1 MLPEGYGTSHQEN
14 PYFSREMPKPPEPR
28 HHTATHY
35 GAVPGFISSG
45 HASDAG
51 SHRASDAGSGNEGKM
66 PFGRGGATVH
76 GDAVLA
82 TRKKPYKS
90 LGWSLIAV
98 RAAPPRSTPF
108 RFFLAAGRG
117 PRPRRV
123 ADPRRPEYPP
133 DERSR
138 ALTSRS
144 VPHSSQAA
152 ASGILIACMVAAAVI
167 PYATVGP
174 DHDVSTDTENLMHE
188 HMAFSFDSR
197 ASKGKGNRVAP
208 NDEVAALAESDE
220 PRVVTVSLEDALKT
234 DVEVDSYK
242 VTAPIDDAR
251 AASLDDQYRRESSR
265 DPNAAVAA
273 VKPRVAPTLG
283 SERHHFHRKAS
294 SSKRSH
300 HRREESAREEKIE
313 QPPRSSYKMPMLDW
327 PREVNFNGEAM
338 LAAEA
343 ERTGTIPDGWPSKLV
358 VVPAVYNEWDMP
370 EGAAVVDVVPEW
382 ARPTYGKNKYTIG
395 PLYQRRFE
403 SKPNFVPNH
412 SYETGVFLKFIID
425 NYDQLPDVTAF
436 VQADFGSVVDD
447 ATERLDAIE
456 ANAEKVTYQPLGVD
470 LAKDSKLGDEGAE
483 GPIANPK
490 PQMNYVERSPAELVQ
505 RWKDLQWGWDELIH
519 DEKMGGSVGHLS
531 RCWRHIAQQFVP
543 TKTADSG
550 DSVTEEEELKKTPVT
565 VATYPGLN
573 FAMSREQIKSVPR
586 EKWRMVYDSLV
597 IKGECVPRP
606 AGEPRDDIRDKFD
619 LAVTLEHFP
628 HVVFGGKQLDDK
640 DAGRCCGE
648 ECVLRDAAC
657 DAIAAARKSEKKHS
671 KHSKHSSRKGDD
683 DAELGHKSRKSH
695 KNAVTSEHA
704 KATADF
710 IQQQF
715 DADAMRFKAHMTEV
729 ASKLARY
736 NGWDVELLT
745 AVKQPPAEAE
755 KAKAAAL
762 GAAPVSQDPIPELN
776 SRKVTVAKAAAKA
789 TTAEPVQTLKPVT
802 AVKEPVQTPKPM
814 AAVKES
820 VKTAKKPKTAKE
832 DPEKPV
838 DWDVV
843 TEQAHKYEETERANR
858 IREAAANQELIDKSM
873 FDAAFAAA
881 DKEVETAEKELKKDA
896 DRIKELEKRLAEA
909 EAKAAQAEK
918 AEKKYMK
925 KYNKAEKEAKAAAEF
940 EDKFSARAAFPAAE
954 LAKAEGNEGAAAARE
969 ARIEAR
975 RQERITERQV
985 ARAAARV

>member
-1 MLPEGYGTSHQEN
+1 
-14 PYFSREMPKPPEPR
+14 
-28 HHTATHY
+28 
-35 GAVPGFISSG
+35 
-45 HASDAG
+45 
-51 SHRASDAGSGNEGKM
+51 
-66 PFGRGGATVH
+66 
-76 GDAVLA
+76 
-82 TRKKPYKS
+82 
-90 LGWSLIAV
+90 
-98 RAAPPRSTPF
+98 
-108 RFFLAAGRG
+108 
-117 PRPRRV
+117 
-123 ADPRRPEYPP
+123 
-133 DERSR
+133 
-138 ALTSRS
+138 
-144 VPHSSQAA
+144 
-152 ASGILIACMVAAAVI
+152 MVAAAVI

-188 HMAFSFDSR
+188 HMAFSFDSKGMR
-197 ASKGKGNRVAP
+197 AKNGHRAAAVPGI
-208 NDEVAALAESDE
+208 DEVAALAESDAE
-220 PRVVTVSLEDALKT
+220 VPSVVTVDLSDALKT

-242 VTAPIDDAR
+242 PGVPLDAK
-251 AASLDDQYRRESSR
+251 AAATLDDQYRRESAR
-265 DPNAAVAA
+265 DPNAAIAA
-273 VKPRVAPTLG
+273 VAPRPLKVPTLG
-283 SERHHFHRKAS
+283 SHDRRRSEKHSARHH
-294 SSKRSH
+294 SH
-300 HRREESAREEKIE
+300 HEKKTEEKTE
-313 QPPRSSYKMPMLDW
+313 TKVQPPRSSYKMPMLDW
-327 PREVNFNGEAM
+327 PRDVNFNGEAM

-370 EGAAVVDVVPEW
+370 EGATVPDVVPAW

-436 VQADFGSVVDD
+436 VQADFDRVVDD
-447 ATERLDAIE
+447 AMERLDAIE
-456 ANAEKVTYQPLGVD
+456 AQAEKVTYQPLGVD
-470 LAKDSKLGDEGAE
+470 LAKDSKLGEEGEE
-483 GPIANPK
+483 GPVANPK
-490 PQMNYVERSPAELVQ
+490 PQMNYVERSPVELVE

-550 DSVTEEEELKKTPVT
+550 DSATEEEELEKTPVT
-565 VATYPGLN
+565 VAGYPGLN

-586 EKWRMVYDSLV
+586 EKWRMIYDNLV

-975 RQERITERQV
+975 RQERIAERQV

>member
-1 MLPEGYGTSHQEN
+1 M
-14 PYFSREMPKPPEPR
+14 
-28 HHTATHY
+28 
-35 GAVPGFISSG
+35 
-45 HASDAG
+45 
-51 SHRASDAGSGNEGKM
+51 
-66 PFGRGGATVH
+66 
-76 GDAVLA
+76 
-82 TRKKPYKS
+82 
-90 LGWSLIAV
+90 
-98 RAAPPRSTPF
+98 
-108 RFFLAAGRG
+108 AAGRG

-138 ALTSRS
+138 ALTSLS
-144 VPHSSQAA
+144 TPHSSQAA

-197 ASKGKGNRVAP
+197 ASKGNRVAP

-220 PRVVTVSLEDALKT
+220 PRVITVSLEDALKT

-273 VKPRVAPTLG
+273 VKPRIAPTLG
-283 SERHHFHRKAS
+283 SERHHSHRKAS

-300 HRREESAREEKIE
+300 HSHRKTEEESAPEEKVE

-447 ATERLDAIE
+447 AMERLDAIE
-456 ANAEKVTYQPLGVD
+456 ADAEKVSYQPLGVD

-483 GPIANPK
+483 GPVANPK
-490 PQMNYVERSPAELVQ
+490 PQMNYVERSPAELVE
-505 RWKDLQWGWDELIH
+505 RWKALQWGWDELIH

-628 HVVFGGKQLDDK
+628 HVVFGGKQLNDK

-657 DAIAAARKSEKKHS
+657 DAIAAAKKSEKKHS
-671 KHSKHSSRKGDD
+671 KHSKHSSRKSDD

-715 DADAMRFKAHMTEV
+715 DADAMRFKAHMAEV

-762 GAAPVSQDPIPELN
+762 GAAPAGQDPIPMLN
-776 SRKVTVAKAAAKA
+776 SRKVTGPKAAAKS
-789 TTAEPVQTLKPVT
+789 TTKEPVQTLKPVT

-820 VKTAKKPKTAKE
+820 VKTAKKPKAAKAANE

-843 TEQAHKYEETERANR
+843 TEQAHAYEETERANR

-881 DKEVETAEKELKKDA
+881 DKEVETAQKELKKDA

-909 EAKAAQAEK
+909 EAKAADAEK

-925 KYNKAEKEAKAAAEF
+925 KYNKAEKEAKAASEF
-940 EDKFSARAAFPAAE
+940 EEKFSARAAFPAAE
-954 LAKAEGNEGAAAARE
+954 LARAEGNNEGAAAARE

-975 RQERITERQV
+975 RQERIVERQV

>member
-1 MLPEGYGTSHQEN
+1 
-14 PYFSREMPKPPEPR
+14 
-28 HHTATHY
+28 
-35 GAVPGFISSG
+35 
-45 HASDAG
+45 
-51 SHRASDAGSGNEGKM
+51 
-66 PFGRGGATVH
+66 
-76 GDAVLA
+76 
-82 TRKKPYKS
+82 
-90 LGWSLIAV
+90 
-98 RAAPPRSTPF
+98 
-108 RFFLAAGRG
+108 
-117 PRPRRV
+117 
-123 ADPRRPEYPP
+123 
-133 DERSR
+133 
-138 ALTSRS
+138 
-144 VPHSSQAA
+144 
-152 ASGILIACMVAAAVI
+152 
-167 PYATVGP
+167 
-174 DHDVSTDTENLMHE
+174 
-188 HMAFSFDSR
+188 
-197 ASKGKGNRVAP
+197 
-208 NDEVAALAESDE
+208 
-220 PRVVTVSLEDALKT
+220 
-234 DVEVDSYK
+234 
-242 VTAPIDDAR
+242 
-251 AASLDDQYRRESSR
+251 
-265 DPNAAVAA
+265 
-273 VKPRVAPTLG
+273 
-283 SERHHFHRKAS
+283 
-294 SSKRSH
+294 
-300 HRREESAREEKIE
+300 
-313 QPPRSSYKMPMLDW
+313 
-327 PREVNFNGEAM
+327 
-338 LAAEA
+338 
-343 ERTGTIPDGWPSKLV
+343 
-358 VVPAVYNEWDMP
+358 
-370 EGAAVVDVVPEW
+370 
-382 ARPTYGKNKYTIG
+382 
-395 PLYQRRFE
+395 
-403 SKPNFVPNH
+403 
-412 SYETGVFLKFIID
+412 
-425 NYDQLPDVTAF
+425 
-436 VQADFGSVVDD
+436 
-447 ATERLDAIE
+447 
-456 ANAEKVTYQPLGVD
+456 
-470 LAKDSKLGDEGAE
+470 
-483 GPIANPK
+483 
-490 PQMNYVERSPAELVQ
+490 
-505 RWKDLQWGWDELIH
+505 
-519 DEKMGGSVGHLS
+519 MGGSVGHLS

>member
-1 MLPEGYGTSHQEN
+1 
-14 PYFSREMPKPPEPR
+14 
-28 HHTATHY
+28 
-35 GAVPGFISSG
+35 
-45 HASDAG
+45 
-51 SHRASDAGSGNEGKM
+51 
-66 PFGRGGATVH
+66 
-76 GDAVLA
+76 
-82 TRKKPYKS
+82 
-90 LGWSLIAV
+90 
-98 RAAPPRSTPF
+98 
-108 RFFLAAGRG
+108 
-117 PRPRRV
+117 
-123 ADPRRPEYPP
+123 
-133 DERSR
+133 
-138 ALTSRS
+138 
-144 VPHSSQAA
+144 
-152 ASGILIACMVAAAVI
+152 MVAAAVI

-188 HMAFSFDSR
+188 HMAFSFDSKGMR
-197 ASKGKGNRVAP
+197 AKNGHRAAAVPGI
-208 NDEVAALAESDE
+208 DEVAALAESDAE
-220 PRVVTVSLEDALKT
+220 VPSVVTVDLSDALKT

-242 VTAPIDDAR
+242 PGVPLDAK
-251 AASLDDQYRRESSR
+251 AAATLDDQYRRESAR

-273 VKPRVAPTLG
+273 VAPRPLKVPTLG
-283 SERHHFHRKAS
+283 SHDRRRSEKHSARHH
-294 SSKRSH
+294 SH
-300 HRREESAREEKIE
+300 HEKKTEEKTE
-313 QPPRSSYKMPMLDW
+313 EKVQPPRSSYKMPMLDW
-327 PREVNFNGEAM
+327 PRDVNFNGEAM

-370 EGAAVVDVVPEW
+370 EGATVPDVVPAW

-550 DSVTEEEELKKTPVT
+550 DSATEEEELEKTPVT
-565 VATYPGLN
+565 VAGYPGLN

-586 EKWRMVYDSLV
+586 EKWRMVYDNLV

-640 DAGRCCGE
+640 DEGRCCGD

-657 DAIAAARKSEKKHS
+657 DAIAAAKKAAKKHS
-671 KHSKHSSRKGDD
+671 KHSKKTDD
-683 DAELGHKSRKSH
+683 EDASELGKHHRSRKSEE
-695 KNAVTSEHA
+695 KKAAEESEA
-704 KATADF
+704 QDTE
-710 IQQQF
+710 
-715 DADAMRFKAHMTEV
+715 RFEAHMAEV

-736 NGWDVELLT
+736 NGWDVQLLT
-745 AVKQPPAEAE
+745 AVKQPPAESKPE
-755 KAKAAAL
+755 KASASL
-762 GAAPVSQDPIPELN
+762 GAVPVFTAKKDPTPELN
-776 SRKVTVAKAAAKA
+776 AHKVTAKAAAKPVEPKKAASKTTKA
-789 TTAEPVQTLKPVT
+789 TNWEAVT
-802 AVKEPVQTPKPM
+802 K
-814 AAVKES
+814 
-820 VKTAKKPKTAKE
+820 
-832 DPEKPV
+832 
-838 DWDVV
+838 
-843 TEQAHKYEETERANR
+843 QAHSFDENERANR
-858 IREAAANQELIDKSM
+858 VREAAANQEAIDKSM

-881 DKEVETAEKELKKDA
+881 DKEVETAEKELKKDVE
-896 DRIKELEKRLAEA
+896 RIEELEKRLAEA
-909 EAKAAQAEK
+909 EEKAKGAEK
-918 AEKKYMK
+918 AEKKYEK
-925 KYNKAEKEAKAAAEF
+925 KYKKVMAEAKAASEF
-940 EDKFSARAAFPAAE
+940 TEKFTEEADDTFPAADLSMSAEE
-954 LAKAEGNEGAAAARE
+954 LDKAAAKARE

-975 RQERITERQV
+975 REQRMAERQG
-985 ARAAARV
+985 ARASNRV